1 MKILAQIQPYTQDIK
16 TGLTIHT
23 FLPLQEVLQWPNM
36 PKRKFKRNT
45 ERMSFVIT
53 CRAWKAL
60 FQGKENKKKKKNL
73 LHRKENSKEKRREK
87 NTAGKSSIEKSM
99 IIVERF

>member
-1 MKILAQIQPYTQDIK
+1 MKILAQIRPYIEDLK
-16 TGLTIHT
+16 TGLTINT

-60 FQGKENKKKKKNL
+60 FQGKENKKKRRTCYTGKKTG
-73 LHRKENSKEKRREK
+73 KRNDVKKRH
-87 NTAGKSSIEKSM
+87 SM
-99 IIVERF
+99 